1 MAPPGMKITWED
13 IINGI
18 FPTKEM
24 IEKQQQQHNVM
35 NSILEDFIVA
45 HASEIP
51 TEMLE
56 KSDVRDSKR
65 VAEIILRKRN
75 S

>member
-1 MAPPGMKITWED
+1 MAPHGMKITWED

-24 IEKQQQQHNVM
+24 IEKQQQQRNAI
-35 NSILEDFIVA
+35 NSFLEDFIVA

-51 TEMLE
+51 TEILE
-56 KSDVRDSKR
+56 KSDVRDCKR
-65 VAEIILRKRN
+65 VAEIIRRNRK
-75 S
+75 